1 MDQSQNDVNLNYL
14 TPVVTTDGHVVML
27 SDQGVP
33 TILFFQAR
41 QQHDEH
47 MHADVVAAV
56 RMNTI
61 EDLEKLSETIK
72 DTIRKHKN
80 REP

>member
-1 MDQSQNDVNLNYL
+1 MDPQQNVNLRYSV
-14 TPVVTTDGHVVML
+14 PIVTTDGHVIMV

-33 TILFFQAR
+33 TILFFQGR
-41 QQHDEH
+41 EQHDDH

-56 RMNTI
+56 RLS
-61 EDLEKLSETIK
+61 DLDDLKNLGKAIN
-72 DTIRKHKN
+72 DTVKKHKN